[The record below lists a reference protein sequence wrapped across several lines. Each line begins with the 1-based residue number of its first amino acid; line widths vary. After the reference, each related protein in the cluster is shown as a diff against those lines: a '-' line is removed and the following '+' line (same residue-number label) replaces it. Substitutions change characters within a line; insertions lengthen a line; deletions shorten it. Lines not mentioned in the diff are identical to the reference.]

1 MNNKGVKIFIAIM
14 ISFLVFPISL
24 NAKTIRSKTKVVDG
38 NSSCPSAGAK
48 CESEVG
54 INIKVSPYNFDSTT
68 TTTNIGNRKITI
80 TPNNSTAEYKA
91 MMIIADEGKMDE
103 IELNDTYTKKTI
115 DELKDD
121 LDNLNIKTKT
131 FTGSHDWELAP
142 GKEAMVVVWLK
153 SKYTSGTCCKWNKDK
168 DGNNTTCA
176 EYLKCRAGDFSLNSK
191 DEENQGIKEID
202 ISGNSAFI
210 YVQNPQKS
218 GLVKNIKTK
227 EKMCQN
233 TWNGIYVNKNGDQ
246 SESNKQFNI
255 DDKATWQTG
264 LYSKFLSYCTQDSV
278 AFNLSDSTIKNIS
291 NNMLKIYYYQKK
303 LKNSGAKSISQV
315 NAEIEK
321 IKGKISTDYCNG
333 NTEKCDNIIT
343 DANKLSNRSL
353 TCNSKDIKDLKEEYL
368 YIKEEKP
375 VETAKLSNG
384 TTPTVCK
391 VKCYEHL
398 TVSYSPPQVVKA
410 GLCFNYK
417 ITIKS
422 ETECGV
428 QDNSDQVINN
438 LEKKEMCNPIPICEN
453 NESLTQAGPSE
464 DFDECINKCDG
475 GKYTQSCINK
485 CYNKVYKSNKSQ
497 KQGAVTKNANTTSNV
512 KNMINNNLSLEATKI
527 KQSDKCD
534 EDDSCFT
541 EYYSNKT
548 VASDCNTGDIIDYVN
563 NNKEDKLKKCAQYF
577 MEAKLSNTMGH
588 YVRRSDKDEDYEWGQ
603 WDWVH
608 NTRLGKPS
616 MKIYTMDIPNS
627 VGRASPFYFRDL
639 QTSIET
645 LKKLVLP
652 EKTQQTGYWKKYNIN
667 NNGILR
673 QYSERFKCSET
684 CHYAGCSAN
693 NATSNKEYSK
703 DLVEDL
709 GKVAD
714 ALQECSVTSAC
725 DTTETTSDFYIK
737 VNTKKGKNN
746 ESVDTKIDGYNT
758 VKDLGK
764 NSTNVDGS
772 AYNCPTSSCENQSD
786 STKNPTMFVPSSD
799 SELSIGK
806 GNGILGLCYDGKSTK
821 PHYQTTITF
830 PGSWINLKTGEVSYD
845 CQNLCTYR
853 KKDQYYCTPYNANDV
868 NEDWAKW
875 AIKDDYDS
883 SKYPSGFMPEY
894 NITSCLGGKL
904 DGDGNCVKDGNGFG
918 KYNWTVGFSCFY
930 ASYSKTVNS
939 DDVKCYKNNDGE
951 ETSCVDDTGKQLPEG
966 KSTKLQDNY
975 DIRISDNAS
984 IFPQK
989 NGKNRL
995 RGYNWGRQARLKSK
1009 DSTIQDALYQTGY
1022 GVDPVEYSKA
1032 VMKKEEDENS
1042 IYNSDPDLTITI
1054 SKNRMKKLKSDNVKL
1069 DLDGTYSENEVI
1081 PGLRY
1086 YKMGTITDYVTINK
1100 GSNWNLGNNSRTAK
1114 EVARNE

>member
-24 NAKTIRSKTKVVDG
+24 NAKTIRSKAADG
-38 NSSCPSAGAK
+38 NSSCPSAGDK
-48 CESEVG
+48 CGSEIG

-91 MMIIADEGKMDE
+91 MMIIADEGKIDE

-176 EYLKCRAGDFSLNSK
+176 EYLKCRAGDFSLNSE
-191 DEENQGIKEID
+191 DEDKQGIKEID

-218 GLVKNIKTK
+218 GLVTNIKTK

-233 TWNGIYVNKNGDQ
+233 TWNGIYVNKNGEQ
-246 SESNKQFNI
+246 SESDKQFNI
-255 DDKATWQTG
+255 DVMDKATWQTG

-315 NAEIEK
+315 NAEIEE

-375 VETAKLSNG
+375 VITDELSNG

-527 KQSDKCD
+527 KQSDECD

-541 EYYSNKT
+541 GYYSNKT
-548 VASDCNTGDIIDYVN
+548 VASDCNTDDIVDYVN
-563 NNKEDKLKKCAQYF
+563 NNKEDKLKKCARYF
-577 MEAKLSNTMGH
+577 MEAKLSNAKGK
-588 YVRRSDKDEDYEWGQ
+588 YKLRDSNADDYDWGQ
-603 WDWVH
+603 WRWDSEL
-608 NTRLGKPS
+608 NDRT
-616 MKIYTMDIPNS
+616 MKVDQMSIPNS

-639 QTSIET
+639 STSIET

-652 EKTQQTGYWKKYNIN
+652 AANQQKGYWKKYNIN

-673 QYSERFKCSET
+673 QYSTRFKCSEI

-693 NATSNKEYSK
+693 SATSSKEYSE

-746 ESVDTKIDGYNT
+746 ESVDTKIDGNNT
-758 VKDLGK
+758 VGDLSN

-772 AYNCPTSSCENQSD
+772 AYKCPTSSCENQSD
-786 STKNPTMFVPSSD
+786 LTQKPTMFVPSSD

-806 GNGILGLCYDGKSTK
+806 GNGILGLCYDGKSTT

-883 SKYPSGFMPEY
+883 SKYPSSFIPEY

-904 DGDGNCVKDGNGFG
+904 DDNGNCVKDGNGFG

-951 ETSCVDDTGKQLPEG
+951 ETSCVDDNGKQLPEG
-966 KSTKLQDNY
+966 KSIKLQDNY
-975 DIRISDNAS
+975 DIRISDNTS

-995 RGYNWGRQARLKSK
+995 RGYNWGSQAKLESK
-1009 DSTIQDALYQTGY
+1009 DATIQNALENTGY
-1022 GVDPVEYSKA
+1022 GVDPVKYSTK
-1032 VMKKEEDENS
+1032 VMEKGQKVYDDTAEVTITLSQSQMDALKKESLEFS
-1042 IYNSDPDLTITI
+1042 GAYNN
-1054 SKNRMKKLKSDNVKL
+1054 KVK
-1069 DLDGTYSENEVI
+1069 DI
-1081 PGLRY
+1081 PGLY
-1086 YKMGTITDYVTINK
+1086 YYTMNNTFKTAYGINT
-1100 GSNWNLGNNSRTAK
+1100 NWTLGNNSKTAK
-1114 EVARNE
+1114 EAIR

>member
-24 NAKTIRSKTKVVDG
+24 NAKTIRSKAADG
-38 NSSCPSAGAK
+38 NSSCPSAGDK
-48 CESEVG
+48 CGSEIG

-176 EYLKCRAGDFSLNSK
+176 EYLKCRAGDFSLNSE
-191 DEENQGIKEID
+191 DEDKQGIKEID

-218 GLVKNIKTK
+218 GLVTNIKTK

-233 TWNGIYVNKNGDQ
+233 TWNGIYVNKNGEQ

-255 DDKATWQTG
+255 DVMDKATWQTG

-315 NAEIEK
+315 NAEIEE

-333 NTEKCDNIIT
+333 DTEKCDNIIT

-375 VETAKLSNG
+375 VKTAKLSNG

-497 KQGAVTKNANTTSNV
+497 KQSAVTKNANTTSNV

-527 KQSDKCD
+527 KQSDECD

-541 EYYSNKT
+541 GYYSNKT
-548 VASDCNTGDIIDYVN
+548 VASDCNTDDIVDYVN

-577 MEAKLSNTMGH
+577 MEAKLSNAKGK
-588 YVRRSDKDEDYEWGQ
+588 YKLRDSNADDYDWGQ
-603 WDWVH
+603 WRWDSEL
-608 NTRLGKPS
+608 NDRT
-616 MKIYTMDIPNS
+616 MKVDQMSIPNS

-639 QTSIET
+639 STSIET

-652 EKTQQTGYWKKYNIN
+652 AANQQNGYWKKYNIN

-673 QYSERFKCSET
+673 QYSTRFKCSET

-737 VNTKKGKNN
+737 VNTRKGKNN
-746 ESVDTKIDGYNT
+746 ESVDTKIDGNNT
-758 VKDLGK
+758 VGDLSN

-772 AYNCPTSSCENQSD
+772 AYKCPTSSCENQSD
-786 STKNPTMFVPSSD
+786 STQNPTMFVPSSD

-806 GNGILGLCYDGKSTK
+806 GNGILGLCYDGKSTT

-883 SKYPSGFMPEY
+883 SKYPSSFIPEY

-904 DGDGNCVKDGNGFG
+904 DDNGTCVKDGNGFG

-939 DDVKCYKNNDGE
+939 DDIKCYKNNDGE

-975 DIRISDNAS
+975 DIRISDNTS

-995 RGYNWGRQARLKSK
+995 RGYNWGSQAKLESK
-1009 DSTIQDALYQTGY
+1009 DATIQNALENTGY
-1022 GVDPVEYSKA
+1022 GVDPVKYSTK
-1032 VMKKEEDENS
+1032 VMEKGQTVYDDTAEVTITLSQSQMDALKKESLEFS
-1042 IYNSDPDLTITI
+1042 GAYNN
-1054 SKNRMKKLKSDNVKL
+1054 KVK
-1069 DLDGTYSENEVI
+1069 DI
-1081 PGLRY
+1081 PGLY
-1086 YKMGTITDYVTINK
+1086 YYTMNNTFKTAYGINT
-1100 GSNWNLGNNSRTAK
+1100 NWTLGNNSKTAK
-1114 EVARNE
+1114 EAIR